1 MNITEVLDKE
11 YQKYEE
17 NYGSAT
23 SQRVS
28 DMYDR
33 LSEMVAHHV
42 NHSRVTSAS
51 LQALHEQQQ
60 ANHAQMIDTLA
71 RPKTIIRGP
80 DGKIVGVK

>member
-1 MNITEVLDKE
+1 MNITEALDKE

-17 NYGSAT
+17 NYGST

-28 DMYDR
+28 DMHDR

-42 NHSRVTSAS
+42 NHSQVTSAS

-60 ANHAQMIDTLA
+60 TNHAQIIDTLT
-71 RPKTIIRGP
+71 RPKTIVRGP